1 MAFDI
6 RRHRSFV
13 LLQKFF
19 IFFRIRHQARVEAM
33 VRLQPR
39 LARWWE
45 VGRTAPP
52 GPELNRFS
60 ASVRSIVERDDM
72 VSVALD
78 VNGTLLY
85 GEIGREQAMDEYF
98 LPGVQVQ
105 VLLRLR
111 SLHPF
116 T

>member
-1 MAFDI
+1 
-6 RRHRSFV
+6 
-13 LLQKFF
+13 
-19 IFFRIRHQARVEAM
+19 M
-33 VRLQPR
+33 VG
-39 LARWWE
+39 

-60 ASVRSIVERDDM
+60 ASVRSIVERDNM